1 MTPEDIL
8 SHAPLTLTQA
18 QRQAYFRDGFVAVPG
33 VVPPDM
39 LAAIRA
45 KSDEFLD
52 KSRSVSGRDEFFDL
66 GPNHSPERPHVR
78 RLRKPVDAD
87 PCFWEVASGD
97 VMTSVAAD
105 LVGPDVKFHSAKLN
119 YKWPGTGELV
129 KWHQDIN
136 AWPHTNFSPVTLGIH
151 LDDVGE
157 DEGPLACVPGSH
169 DGPLY
174 TQFGEDSAWT
184 GHLSAEDETKA
195 SLETAV
201 NLTGPAGTV
210 IAINCRTI
218 HASFANRTNRVRP
231 LLLFVYSSADAF
243 AWAVSPTPTSFS
255 GDIVRGQRAKFVH
268 MDPRPVEVPPEWD
281 KVGYNSIFAAQKVEM

>member
-8 SHAPLTLTQA
+8 SHRALTLTQD
-18 QRQAYFRDGFVAVPG
+18 QREAYFRDGFVAVPG
-33 VVPPDM
+33 VVPADI
-39 LAAIRA
+39 LAGIRA
-45 KSDEFLD
+45 KSEEFLNN
-52 KSRSVSGRDEFFDL
+52 SRSISGAHEFFDL
-66 GPNHSPERPHVR
+66 GPNHSPDRPHVR

-87 PCFWEVASGD
+87 PYFWEIAAGD

-119 YKWPGTGELV
+119 YKWPGSGELV

-136 AWPHTNFSPVTLGIH
+136 AWPHTNYSPVTLGIH

-174 TQFGEDSAWT
+174 SQFGADGNWT
-184 GHLSAEDETKA
+184 GHLSAEDQAKA
-195 SLETAV
+195 NLDKAV
-201 NLTGPAGTV
+201 NLTGPSGTV

-218 HASFANRTNRVRP
+218 HASFANRTDQVRP
-231 LLLFVYSSADAF
+231 LLLYIYSSADAF
-243 AWAVSPTPTSFS
+243 PWMVSPTPTSHS
-255 GDIVRGQRAKFVH
+255 GEIVRGQKAKFVH
-268 MDPRPVEVPPEWD
+268 MDPRPCEVPPEWD
-281 KVGYNSIFAAQKVEM
+281 KVGYASIFAAQKVEM